1 LSVRIVVRIV
11 LISKE
16 NAMSRFLPKR
26 AGALLATALV
36 AALASTSVYANET
49 DKQSCPSSQPT
60 TGSRIQSDQCRRESD
75 DDIIEVIHMIGAVL
89 EPGDA
94 DETDVADATP
104 ELPMLRA
111 DEAKA
116 ADGAKR

>member
-1 LSVRIVVRIV
+1 
-11 LISKE
+11 
-16 NAMSRFLPKR
+16 MSRVSFNR
-26 AGALLATALV
+26 ASALFASALIAAFAT
-36 AALASTSVYANET
+36 TCVYAEEA
-49 DKQSCPSSQPT
+49 DKKSCSTSQPT
-60 TGSRIQSDQCRRESD
+60 TGSRIQTDPCQRQGD
-75 DDIIEVIHMIGAVL
+75 DVIEVIHMIGAVL

-116 ADGAKR
+116 SDGDRR